1 MGREEAEPPRQHALI
16 MACNK
21 GGFPVV
27 NRHSRRGVE
36 DHESSAFRL
45 GPQLYFLPSGFGR
58 SALGGVFLSFIG
70 VHFFVTVAVLNELFI
85 NLRFFGVGSIL
96 HWLDLLVF

>member
-1 MGREEAEPPRQHALI
+1 MNG
-16 MACNK
+16 
-21 GGFPVV
+21 
-27 NRHSRRGVE
+27 
-36 DHESSAFRL
+36 D
-45 GPQLYFLPSGFGR
+45 FLR
-58 SALGGVFLSFIG
+58 VFLSFIG

>member
-1 MGREEAEPPRQHALI
+1 MGFLWLTDIHVEALKITSQALFDSDLNFIFYRQDF
-16 MACNK
+16 
-21 GGFPVV
+21 GGAHWEV
-27 NRHSRRGVE
+27 NG
-36 DHESSAFRL
+36 D
-45 GPQLYFLPSGFGR
+45 FLR
-58 SALGGVFLSFIG
+58 VFLSFIG